1 MIQYW
6 STWNFAW
13 FLGSRLKY
21 FKINNALKTSVL
33 LTSILGGSLMYIY
46 PRKMIVYQNS
56 SYEYKL
62 TRNQIVVCD
71 FLFHQVP
78 MLITLSST
86 NEEDL
91 CGRYVL
97 IPFTVWLNYNYIRK
111 QIMFDLYHVN
121 MNYLLTTGISL
132 FLTGSYIKHKL
143 LK

>member
-46 PRKMIVYQNS
+46 PRKMIIFSESKNKYTLSNS
-56 SYEYKL
+56 Q
-62 TRNQIVVCD
+62 RIIGD
-71 FLFHQVP
+71 FLFHQIP
-78 MLITLSST
+78 MFITLSSP
-86 NEEDL
+86 NEEEL

-111 QIMFDLYHVN
+111 QKMFNLYHVN
-121 MNYLLTTGISL
+121 MSYLLTIGFSL
-132 FLTGSYIKHKL
+132 FLSGSYIKHKL